1 MNSRLR
7 QFGRFKGTL
16 RERETKAIRKL
27 SDKASKLDFSNLPGL
42 APLTPVISGEGE
54 GTDTGD
60 SYKPKTAPGAMMAF
74 AADARSELVR
84 ENERLKSA
92 ADEALI
98 LKAKVT
104 ELAADLAQWDGACAT
119 RQIDPK
125 QIRRSK
131 WANRHEHSFSDP
143 DFLALKEEIL
153 NAGGNIQPIKIRLV
167 GKDDGGDVFE
177 IVFGHRRHQAC
188 LDLNLRVLATIEN
201 LSDQGLFVEMDR
213 ENRSRK
219 NLSPWEQGK
228 MYLKALDDGLFSSQ
242 RKLSEAV
249 GIDLSALG
257 KALNLARLPSM
268 VVQAFQSPLDIQYR
282 WAKPLTDALA
292 QDGNGVLARAESL
305 SAMNVKPSAKIV
317 FEHLVKGGPL
327 GGRTVPPPTEAT
339 VIKTLGKQVGVLNV
353 LPDGSVNVQFKSG
366 VLPKT
371 RVADLAKLISDFLRQ
386 V

>member
-1 MNSRLR
+1 M
-7 QFGRFKGTL
+7 
-16 RERETKAIRKL
+16 KAGRKL

-42 APLTPVISGEGE
+42 GTQVPVTVGEGANP
-54 GTDTGD
+54 GD
-60 SYKPKTAPGAMMAF
+60 PYKPKTAPGAMMAF

-84 ENERLKSA
+84 ENERLKAA
-92 ADEALI
+92 ADETSI
-98 LKAKVT
+98 LKGKVS
-104 ELAADLAQWDGACAT
+104 ELAADLAQWDGAWAT
-119 RQIDPK
+119 RQVDPK

-131 WANRHEHSFSDP
+131 WANRHEHSFKDP
-143 DFLALKEEIL
+143 DFLALKDEIS

-167 GKDDGGDVFE
+167 GKDEDGDLYE

-188 LDLNLRVLATIEN
+188 LELKLPVLATIEN
-201 LSDQGLFVEMDR
+201 VSDQGLFVEMDR

-219 NLSPWEQGK
+219 NLSPWEQGT
-228 MYLKALDDGLFSSQ
+228 MYLKALEDGLFSSQ

-257 KALNLARLPSM
+257 KALNLARLPSS
-268 VVQAFQSPLDIQYR
+268 VVQAFPSPLDIQYR

-292 QDGNGVLARAESL
+292 QDGNGVLAKAESL
-305 SAMNVKPSAKIV
+305 SAMTDKPAAKIV

-327 GGRTVPPPTEAT
+327 GGRTVPPPTET
-339 VIKTLGKQVGVLNV
+339 TPIKALGKQVGVLNV

-366 VLPKT
+366 VLPKK
-371 RVADLAKLISDFLRQ
+371 RVAELAKLITDFLRQ